1 MKVEQLNSFFRTIF
15 KQLIDDGYKKRHIC
29 ALTLGAQSEPQFENF
44 LNGKDFG
51 IKPLARIADA
61 FQYELQL
68 VVVPNTDKEI
78 QKSINAV
85 NNNNLSVCKTNLIQ
99 ALNNTAKVK
108 EASIIRSDII
118 DQSVAQLLKELD

>member
-1 MKVEQLNSFFRTIF
+1 MKIEQLNSFFRTIF

-51 IKPLARIADA
+51 VKPLARIADA
-61 FQYELQL
+61 FQYELQV
-68 VVVPNTDKEI
+68 VVVPKNDKEA
-78 QKSINAV
+78 QKVINTL
-85 NNNNLSVCKTNLIQ
+85 NNNNLASCKVNLTQ

-108 EASIIRSDII
+108 EASIIKSSAI
-118 DQSVAQLLKELD
+118 DESINLLLQEID